1 MQIERMNAST
11 LVHASIG
18 IVACLAWASSSF
30 AQLPP
35 IAPSQPTLTETSIN
49 PTSIPPIASQSPQPT
64 VVTIDPN
71 LLVLKAIH
79 QSVWGPPLA
88 CKVYQSSRAFDQQV
102 IISGEYK
109 ASGLGTGQF
118 RYTARVS
125 SGETTLDTVQV
136 SDGRLMYTQVGLDEP
151 PRRVNLDKVRQSIGN
166 AIHQAGE
173 RPEVSVYLAVGGQPE
188 LLRNLY
194 HRYFW
199 YKAVTGQIRGVD
211 VWQLVG
217 RLRTESPKLFGNSP
231 LDVQNM
237 GSPELNSNLPTEV
250 RLTLGRSASAAYF
263 PYMVEYFRRIK
274 RLDGQSDRIELL
286 SVLEHSEFSTAVTI
300 LDKDFVFKVQDSVD
314 KIDDETAIYMPKLAI
329 AGQALIPFLQP
340 VVSNVVNPH

>member
-1 MQIERMNAST
+1 M
-11 LVHASIG
+11 HASIG
-18 IVACLAWASSSF
+18 IVACLAWASNSC
-30 AQLPP
+30 AQLSP
-35 IAPSQPTLTETSIN
+35 IAPSPPTLTETSIKPASV
-49 PTSIPPIASQSPQPT
+49 PTLPPQPPQTT

-71 LLVLKAIH
+71 LLVLKAIY

-102 IISGEYK
+102 IVSGEYK

-136 SDGRLMYTQVGLDEP
+136 SDGRLMYTQIGLDEP

-217 RLRTESPKLFGNSP
+217 RLRTERPKLFGNAV
-231 LDVQNM
+231 LDTQNM
-237 GSPELNSNLPTEV
+237 GSPELSSNLPTEV
-250 RLTLGRSASAAYF
+250 RLTLSTAYF

-274 RLDGQSDRIELL
+274 RLDGQPDRIELL

-314 KIDDETAIYMPKLAI
+314 KIDDETTIYLPTETI
-329 AGQALIPFLQP
+329 AGQALVPFMQP
-340 VVSNVVNPH
+340 VVNIPGRRP